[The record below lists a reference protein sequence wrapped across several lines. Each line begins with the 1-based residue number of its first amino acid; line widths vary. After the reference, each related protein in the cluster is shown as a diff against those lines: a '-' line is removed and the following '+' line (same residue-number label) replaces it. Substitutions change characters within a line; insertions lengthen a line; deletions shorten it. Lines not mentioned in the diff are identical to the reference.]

1 MSEIDQG
8 GFVYPIGE
16 VNHSG
21 PDKYPVYEGITLR
34 QHYAGL
40 AMQAIISAWHGHESC
55 TYINVREVAIQSY
68 EMADA
73 MIEAGKQ

>member
-40 AMQAIISAWHGHESC
+40 AMQGYLANSAVWHEYSNHQL
-55 TYINVREVAIQSY
+55 AKMAY
-68 EMADA
+68 EQADA